1 MKIFSSTGVAVYYP
15 TGDIVPIPGIA
26 DAGLPNTTLRPIVD
40 TLSPVPWLTYGSL
53 KTAEVLC
60 EASWFDDR
68 PQNACPRYVARKQ
81 LNVLKQLGYEIVSGF
96 ECECIISSKDP
107 DKKLFQ
113 TNASDFMSLLAFS
126 ENYPFFYSLESQLR
140 QSGIDL
146 EAMHMETSPGQV
158 EFVTFRES
166 GLRAADNIFRLK
178 TAAKEIA
185 SQHGYALT
193 FMAKPFNQGVNG
205 LHFTHSLRSIDDQ
218 TKSTNEESSF
228 VFYDGQSSNHLSE
241 VCHWWLA
248 GLIKHGP
255 ALTAL
260 CSPTVNCYRRLH
272 KPRIPTK
279 FDWGFDD
286 RSVTF
291 RVKANS
297 PSGTCI
303 ENRLGSGAANPYLLL
318 AATVAAG
325 IDGIKNRLPCPP
337 PKESVAADVPHTLAD
352 SLKCLLNDTV
362 IVDALGKEF
371 IEWFRLLKEVDLS
384 KLKDSNVKDP
394 NDLVGSQKERDVYL
408 RNI

>member
-1 MKIFSSTGVAVYYP
+1 MQVPGVADS
-15 TGDIVPIPGIA
+15 GF
-26 DAGLPNTTLRPIVD
+26 PNVIMRPIAD
-40 TLSPVPWLTYGSL
+40 TLSPVPWFTHGSL

-60 EASWFDDR
+60 ETFWVSDR
-68 PQNACPRYVARKQ
+68 PQDTCPRYVARKQ
-81 LNVLKQLGYEIVSGF
+81 MDTLKQMGYEIVSGF
-96 ECECIISSKDP
+96 ECEFIVSHKDTG
-107 DKKLFQ
+107 KKLFQ
-113 TNASDFMSLLAFS
+113 TNDYMSQLSFS
-126 ENYPFFYSLESQLR
+126 ENYPFLYSLETQLR

-146 EAMHMETSPGQV
+146 EAMHLESSPGQV

-166 GLRAADNIFRLK
+166 GLRTADNVFRLK
-178 TAAKEIA
+178 TAVKEVA
-185 SQHGYALT
+185 YQHGYALT
-193 FMAKPFNQGVNG
+193 FMTKPSNQVGNG
-205 LHFTHSLRSIDDQ
+205 LHFTHSLRAIDDQ
-218 TKSTNEESSF
+218 TKSTNEESGF
-228 VFYDGQSSNHLSE
+228 IFYDKQSSNHLSE

-272 KPRIPTK
+272 NPWAPTK

-286 RSVTF
+286 RTTTF

-303 ENRLGSGAANPYLLL
+303 ENRLSSGAANPYLVL

-371 IEWFRLLKEVDLS
+371 IEWFRILKEEIDLS

-394 NDLVGSQKERDVYL
+394 NDLVGFQKERNLYL
-408 RNI
+408 RNV